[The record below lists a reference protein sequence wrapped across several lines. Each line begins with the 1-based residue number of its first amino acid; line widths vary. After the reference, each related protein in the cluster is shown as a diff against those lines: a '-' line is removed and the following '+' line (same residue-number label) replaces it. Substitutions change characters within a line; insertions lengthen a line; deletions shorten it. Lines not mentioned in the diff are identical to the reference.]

1 VRVTTFTVGAFQENC
16 YLVEDDDTRAAA
28 LVDPGSE
35 SAKLIAAIQSSGA
48 QLQVI
53 WLTHAHVDHL
63 GAIGGVKARWNV
75 PVYLH
80 PLDRP
85 LYRVADR
92 QAELYGMEFDEAP
105 APDREFSDGQ
115 TLNLGDLTFEVMH
128 APGHSPG
135 HVVIHGHG
143 VAFVGDC
150 LFAGSIGRTDLPA
163 SKGADL
169 EKSLERITALPEDTV
184 VYPGHGPA
192 TTIGE
197 ERETNPF
204 LTGLAR
210 IPRG

>member
-1 VRVTTFTVGAFQENC
+1 MKVTTFTVGAFQENC
-16 YLVEDDDTRAAA
+16 YFVEDESTRDAA
-28 LVDPGSE
+28 LIDPGSE
-35 SAKLIAAIQSSGA
+35 SAKLITAIQRSGA
-48 QLQVI
+48 QLQAI
-53 WLTHAHVDHL
+53 WLTHAHVDHV
-63 GAIGGVKARWNV
+63 GAIGGVKAQWDV

-92 QAELYGMEFDEAP
+92 QAELYGMEFDTAP

-115 TLNLGDLTFEVMH
+115 TLSLGELTFEVMH

-163 SKGADL
+163 SNGADL
-169 EKSLERITALPEDTV
+169 EKSLERITALPEDTI
-184 VYPGHGPA
+184 VYAGHGPA
-192 TTIGE
+192 TTIAE

-210 IPRG
+210 VPRG